1 MLSPRPAP
9 AARRRSLATGLAVL
23 VLLVTAVVAVLVVHH
38 SAGSAGGSA
47 FSVLRHVHHSD
58 RGGIGVEDGVLPD
71 GVTVF
76 DDHYPAVTRLD
87 PDLLDALRRAG
98 RDAASSG
105 ITLYVNSGWRS
116 AQYQQDLLD
125 EAVGKYGSEAAAER
139 WVSTPETSLHVAGE
153 AVDIGRPDAA
163 DWLTEHGAAYGLCRV
178 YVNEPWHFELRAD
191 ATTAGCPAM
200 YADPTQDPRMQQ

>member
-1 MLSPRPAP
+1 MLSTHPAP
-9 AARRRSLATGLAVL
+9 APARRSPATGLVVL
-23 VLLVTAVVAVLVVHH
+23 VITVAGAVGALLAHH
-38 SAGSAGGSA
+38 SMEESGGSA
-47 FSVLRHVHHSD
+47 WSALGHVHTAHH
-58 RGGIGVEDGVLPD
+58 GGIGVADGVVPD

-87 PDLLDALRRAG
+87 PDLLEALRRAG
-98 RDAASSG
+98 ADAKAAG

-116 AQYQQDLLD
+116 AQYQQQLLD

-153 AVDIGRPDAA
+153 AVDIGHPDAA
-163 DWLTEHGAAYGLCRV
+163 TWLTEHGSAYGLCRV
-178 YVNEPWHFELRAD
+178 YANEPWHFELRPD
-191 ATTAGCPAM
+191 AVEQGCPAM

>member
-1 MLSPRPAP
+1 MLSTRLAP
-9 AARRRSLATGLAVL
+9 AARRRSPATGLAVL
-23 VLLVTAVVAVLVVHH
+23 LVTVATVVAALVVHH
-38 SAGSAGGSA
+38 SLASSDRSA
-47 FSVLRHVHHSD
+47 FSVLRGVHGAHHD
-58 RGGIGVEDGVLPD
+58 GIGVEDGVVPD

-98 RDAASSG
+98 GDAASSG
-105 ITLYVNSGWRS
+105 VTLYVNSGWRS
-116 AQYQQDLLD
+116 APYQQELLD

-163 DWLTEHGAAYGLCRV
+163 AWLTEHGSAYGLCRV
-178 YVNEPWHFELRAD
+178 YANEPWHFELRPD
-191 ATTAGCPAM
+191 AAAVGCPAT